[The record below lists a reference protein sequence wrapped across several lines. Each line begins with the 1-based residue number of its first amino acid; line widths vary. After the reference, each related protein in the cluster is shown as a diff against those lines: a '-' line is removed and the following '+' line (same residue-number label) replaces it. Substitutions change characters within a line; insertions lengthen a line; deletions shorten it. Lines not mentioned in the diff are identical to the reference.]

1 MKSSLLLILCVLALA
16 SCRTPG
22 VVQLADGMRIQS
34 PGAVGGRGTVTVRTA
49 AWDEIV
55 MSDDQ
60 EASFRESAAVAKVG
74 LISAALVDGAG
85 IVKDGFT
92 SVKNA
97 KTAADVTKHGA
108 TAAVEQQRI
117 AADLA
122 GKVAEINAQGGFA
135 Q

>member
-1 MKSSLLLILCVLALA
+1 MKSRILLLFALALV

-22 VVQLADGMRIQS
+22 VVQLADGTRIQS
-34 PGAVGGRGTVTVRTA
+34 PGAVGGRGSVTVRTA
-49 AWDEIV
+49 AGDEIV

-108 TAAVEQQRI
+108 TAAVEEQRI

>member
-1 MKSSLLLILCVLALA
+1 MKCRFLLLFALALV

-22 VVQLADGMRIQS
+22 VVQLADGTRIQS

-49 AWDEIV
+49 AGDEIV
-55 MSDDQ
+55 IADDQ
-60 EASFRESAAVAKVG
+60 EASFREAAAVAKVG

-108 TAAVEQQRI
+108 TAAAEEQRI

-122 GKVAEINAQGGFA
+122 KSIAETNAQGGFA

>member
-1 MKSSLLLILCVLALA
+1 MKCRILLLLSLALA

-22 VVQLADGMRIQS
+22 VVQLADGTRIQS

-49 AWDEIV
+49 GGDEIV
-55 MSDDQ
+55 IADDQ
-60 EASFRESAAVAKVG
+60 EASFREAAAVAKVG

-108 TAAVEQQRI
+108 TTAVEEQRI

-122 GKVAEINAQGGFA
+122 AKVAETNAQGGFA
-135 Q
+135 E